1 MNRNSHLRLNGVT
14 CDWAGSAVHQ
24 ETTLHQLSP
33 YIGKI
38 KSTMANALVR
48 HCTRAGNCVYDPFA
62 GCGTIALESW
72 IAGRNVIAN
81 DLSPYAS
88 LLTRAKLF
96 PLISQDDA
104 LHRLQRAAEAAVRTM
119 PSIDLSVVPKWI
131 RAFFHRKT
139 LQEIL
144 AWRAVLARRSERFL
158 LACLLGIL
166 HHQRP
171 GFLSFPSSHAVPYLR
186 LSRFPVDVFP
196 ELYRYRAVAGRL
208 EAKVGRALKRIP
220 NVDFSIQRQCFLRN
234 AELFRPADPVD
245 AIITSPPYMRQLD
258 YGRDNRMRLWFL
270 GVDDPDELDAQVSPT
285 ETQFFEL
292 MRKCLTLWRQILKPG
307 GRCVLVVGDV
317 LSTAYGEPLAH
328 ALAQIAVNEIGGY
341 QVRATYKD
349 TIPTARRVR
358 RACRGSTSETILI
371 MTTKR

>member
-1 MNRNSHLRLNGVT
+1 MTRNRRLRLNGVS
-14 CDWAGSAVHQ
+14 CDWSGSAVHR

-48 HCTRAGNCVYDPFA
+48 HCTEAGDYVYDPFA
-62 GCGTIALESW
+62 GCGTIALEAW
-72 IAGRNVIAN
+72 ITGRNVFAN

-96 PLISQDDA
+96 PLPSREEA
-104 LHRLQRAAEAAVRTM
+104 SRRLKSAAEAAARTVS
-119 PSIDLSVVPKWI
+119 SIGLSTVPTWI

-139 LQEIL
+139 LQEVL
-144 AWRAVLARRSERFL
+144 AWRAVLTRRNERFL

-186 LSRFPVDVFP
+186 LNRFPVEAFP
-196 ELYRYRAVAGRL
+196 ELYRHRAVLGRL
-208 EAKVGRALKRIP
+208 EAKVARALKRIP
-220 NVDFSIQRQCFLRN
+220 SLDLSIQRHCFSGS
-234 AELFRPADPVD
+234 AEIVRPAIPVD

-258 YGRDNRMRLWFL
+258 YGRDNRVRLWFL
-270 GVDDPDELDAQVSPT
+270 GVDDADRLDNQVSPN
-285 ETQFFEL
+285 EMQFFEL
-292 MRKCLTLWRQILKPG
+292 MRNCLTAWGQVLKPG

-317 LSTAYGEPLAH
+317 VSNVYGESLAH
-328 ALAQIAVNEIGGY
+328 ALAQIAVTEIGGY
-341 QVRATYKD
+341 QVSATYND
-349 TIPTARRVR
+349 TIPAARRVR

-371 MTTKR
+371 MTKKG